1 MEVEWLS
8 LPHPLSIELMERA
21 EEEASQISPLIE
33 KLAESVNSAKS
44 LISSLIEPLGEG
56 KVMRVGAVDGS
67 RSPKL
72 SERMG
77 ARYGLIAA
85 GALIIEGKRRIDE
98 RYVAGQ
104 FKRKQALSEEVSKYF
119 FDLLS
124 VYAERKIALE
134 ILDDVDLLFIDGSFY
149 SFVYPVL
156 RMRKRGSF
164 GEREEEIFREVY
176 EMTKK
181 LSRSKKVIGVI
192 KRSHTRAIGG
202 FIALNSIE
210 ELRDLIKVIDKL
222 ILSVVMPPKT
232 VFRYERLIG
241 DENVSVYTQAAHL
254 ASKGLSEGLMER
266 AREKA
271 YEPFKKL
278 GLDLDEFKSMRR
290 AQVKAY
296 ASTPVCELEHPSI
309 DLEIGEDSFSDA
321 TGLPVA
327 IDLIDSSVSL
337 SSKLTD
343 EYVSEV
349 EARVL
354 ERLKDKEIVKWFFH
368 FLNPQK
374 IF

>member
-8 LPHPLSIELMERA
+8 LPHSLSTELMERA

-33 KLAESVNSAKS
+33 KLEESVNSARR

-56 KVMRVGAVDGS
+56 REVRVGAVDGS

-98 RYVAGQ
+98 KYIAGQ

-134 ILDDVDLLFIDGSFY
+134 ILDYVDLLFIDGSFY
-149 SFVYPVL
+149 SFIYPAL
-156 RMRKRGSF
+156 RMRKQGLF

-176 EMTKK
+176 EMTRK

-210 ELRDLIKVIDKL
+210 ELKDLIKVIDKL
-222 ILSVVMPPKT
+222 ILSVIMPPKT

-290 AQVKAY
+290 AQVKAH
-296 ASTPVCELEHPSI
+296 ATTPVCELEHPSM
-309 DLEIGEDSFSDA
+309 DLEIGVDSFSDV
-321 TGLPVA
+321 TGLPIA

-354 ERLKDKEIVKWFFH
+354 ERLKDREMVRWFFQ

>member
-8 LPHPLSIELMERA
+8 LPHSLSTELMERA

-33 KLAESVNSAKS
+33 KLEESVNSARR

-56 KVMRVGAVDGS
+56 REVRVGAVDGS

-98 RYVAGQ
+98 RYIAGQ

-134 ILDDVDLLFIDGSFY
+134 ILDYVDLLFIDGSFY
-149 SFVYPVL
+149 SFIYPVL
-156 RMRKRGSF
+156 RMRKQGLF

-176 EMTKK
+176 EMTRK

-210 ELRDLIKVIDKL
+210 ELKDLIKVIDKL
-222 ILSVVMPPKT
+222 ILSVIMPPKT

-290 AQVKAY
+290 AQVKAH
-296 ASTPVCELEHPSI
+296 ASTPVCELEHPSM
-309 DLEIGEDSFSDA
+309 DLEIGVDSFSDV
-321 TGLPVA
+321 TGLPIA

-354 ERLKDKEIVKWFFH
+354 ERLKDREMVRWFFQ

>member
-8 LPHPLSIELMERA
+8 LPHSLSTELMERA

-33 KLAESVNSAKS
+33 KLEESVNSARR

-56 KVMRVGAVDGS
+56 REVRVGAVDGS

-85 GALIIEGKRRIDE
+85 GAIIIEGKRRIDE
-98 RYVAGQ
+98 KYIAGQ

-134 ILDDVDLLFIDGSFY
+134 ILDYVDLLFIDGSFY
-149 SFVYPVL
+149 SFIYPVL
-156 RMRKRGSF
+156 RMRKQGLF

-176 EMTKK
+176 EMTRK

-210 ELRDLIKVIDKL
+210 ELKDLIKVIDKL
-222 ILSVVMPPKT
+222 ILSVIMPPKT

-290 AQVKAY
+290 AQVKAH
-296 ASTPVCELEHPSI
+296 ATTPVCELEHPSM
-309 DLEIGEDSFSDA
+309 DLEIGVDSFSDV
-321 TGLPVA
+321 TGLPIA

-354 ERLKDKEIVKWFFH
+354 ERLKDREMVRWFFQ

>member
-8 LPHPLSIELMERA
+8 LPHPLSTELMERA

-33 KLAESVNSAKS
+33 KLEESVNSARR

-56 KVMRVGAVDGS
+56 REVRVGAVDGS

-98 RYVAGQ
+98 KYIAGQ

-134 ILDDVDLLFIDGSFY
+134 ILDYVDLLFIDGSFY
-149 SFVYPVL
+149 SFIYPVL
-156 RMRKRGSF
+156 RMRKQGLF

-176 EMTKK
+176 EMTRK

-210 ELRDLIKVIDKL
+210 ELKDLIKVIDKL
-222 ILSVVMPPKT
+222 ILSVIMPPKT

-290 AQVKAY
+290 AQVKAH
-296 ASTPVCELEHPSI
+296 ASTPVCELEHPSM
-309 DLEIGEDSFSDA
+309 DLEIGVDSFSDV
-321 TGLPVA
+321 TGLPIA

-354 ERLKDKEIVKWFFH
+354 ERLKDREMVRWFFQ

>member
-8 LPHPLSIELMERA
+8 LPHPLSTELMERA

-33 KLAESVNSAKS
+33 KLEESVNSARR

-56 KVMRVGAVDGS
+56 REVRVGAVDGS

-98 RYVAGQ
+98 KYIAGQ

-134 ILDDVDLLFIDGSFY
+134 ILDYVDLLFIDGSFY
-149 SFVYPVL
+149 SFIYPVL
-156 RMRKRGSF
+156 RMRKQGLF

-176 EMTKK
+176 EMTRK

-210 ELRDLIKVIDKL
+210 ELKDLIKVIDKL
-222 ILSVVMPPKT
+222 ILSVIMPPKT

-290 AQVKAY
+290 AQVKAH
-296 ASTPVCELEHPSI
+296 ASTPVCELEHPSM
-309 DLEIGEDSFSDA
+309 DLEIGVDSFSDV
-321 TGLPVA
+321 TGLPIA

-354 ERLKDKEIVKWFFH
+354 ERLKDREMVRWFFH

>member
-8 LPHPLSIELMERA
+8 LPHPLLAEFLERA
-21 EEEASQISPLIE
+21 EEEASQISSLIE
-33 KLAESVNSAKS
+33 KLAKSVNSARS
-44 LISSLIEPLGEG
+44 LISGLIEPLGEG
-56 KVMRVGAVDGS
+56 KVIRVGAVDGS

-85 GALIIEGKRRIDE
+85 GALIIEGERRISE
-98 RYVAGQ
+98 KYIAGQ
-104 FKRKQALSEEVSKYF
+104 FKRKQALSGEVSKYF

-156 RMRKRGSF
+156 RMRKQGLF

-176 EMTKK
+176 EMTRV

-210 ELRDLIKVIDKL
+210 ELKDLITVIDKL
-222 ILSVVMPPKT
+222 ILSAIMPPKT
-232 VFRYERLIG
+232 IFRYERLIG
-241 DENVSVYTQAAHL
+241 DENVSVYTQAAYL
-254 ASKGLSEGLMER
+254 ASKSMLEDLMER

-271 YEPFKKL
+271 YEPFRKL
-278 GLDLDEFKSMRR
+278 GLDLDDFRSLRR
-290 AQVKAY
+290 AQVKAH

-309 DLEIGEDSFSDA
+309 DLEVWEDLFSDA

-354 ERLKDKEIVKWFFH
+354 ERLKDKEMVRWFFH